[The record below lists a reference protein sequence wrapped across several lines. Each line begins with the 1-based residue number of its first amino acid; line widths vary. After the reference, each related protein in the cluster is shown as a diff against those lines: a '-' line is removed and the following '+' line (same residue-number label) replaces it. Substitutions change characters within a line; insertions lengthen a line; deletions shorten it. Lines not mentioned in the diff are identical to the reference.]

1 MQQKLIKKIL
11 ANFNI
16 PILDILIFLNL
27 DYGVKFRHE
36 LDHTIRNSDQILF
49 NATKNI
55 ECKRLN
61 NLDTIN
67 SEN

>member
-27 DYGVKFRHE
+27 DHGFKFRHE

-49 NATKNI
+49 NATKHT
-55 ECKRLN
+55 ECKSLN

>member
-27 DYGVKFRHE
+27 DHVFKFRHE
-36 LDHTIRNSDQILF
+36 LLVSETQIKFYLMPPNTL
-49 NATKNI
+49 NAKALIIWT
-55 ECKRLN
+55 
-61 NLDTIN
+61 
-67 SEN
+67 